1 MKFVTPANKSIS
13 CLPIINLGKS
23 KKIEKYFEEAKNIK
37 NLISK
42 TLHEKHLIDIYNS
55 NLKFEKDLYKSIKS
69 EYIGSWELQT
79 ITKEIIEHK
88 KEQINRFVFKY
99 FPKIIIENNN
109 QQLNSKSKNHQ
120 KYIYKKNTRSQ
131 KAISASLKYF
141 YILRNNLNLYKS
153 NKKDKEYKK
162 KLFEIM
168 IKNKKSFIFFFKFI
182 NKSL

>member
-99 FPKIIIENNN
+99 SPKIIIENSIP
-109 QQLNSKSKNHQ
+109 NSKSKNP
-120 KYIYKKNTRSQ
+120 KKIYKKNTRSQ

-141 YILRNNLNLYKS
+141 YILRSNLNLYKS

>member
-1 MKFVTPANKSIS
+1 MKKQYLTNNENIKEDFQVYSTFSNQSFVEKIRTIEWS
-13 CLPIINLGKS
+13 LGYMQ
-23 KKIEKYFEEAKNIK
+23 KIEKYFEEAKNIK

-131 KAISASLKYF
+131 KAISASLTATA
-141 YILRNNLNLYKS
+141 IPPCA
-153 NKKDKEYKK
+153 
-162 KLFEIM
+162 
-168 IKNKKSFIFFFKFI
+168 
-182 NKSL
+182 